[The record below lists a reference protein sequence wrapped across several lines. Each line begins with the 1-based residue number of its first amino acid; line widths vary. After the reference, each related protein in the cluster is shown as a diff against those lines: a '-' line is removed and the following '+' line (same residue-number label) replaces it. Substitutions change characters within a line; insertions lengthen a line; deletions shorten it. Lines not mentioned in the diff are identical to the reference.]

1 MKRVLAVL
9 AGASFVLAIGCSD
22 YDIRLEKTLEEKK
35 YEKRLNTNLEAAPT
49 KGKLQGDEIFVRPP
63 LGLQI
68 AQAFVLPAA
77 ETQKFDIEN
86 SFIDQ
91 KKGTSLHVVREPRSP
106 RARPAPRRGRRPPSN
121 PPPSGANSSTTLSSW
136 SRPPIASSCAAGLKS
151 ESKKHG
157 NRANDYKAVKL
168 DLTTKVVEVYVFT
181 ESNGI
186 HDVAMIFEYPTA
198 EKTYMEPKSVL
209 LESFAVGDRARRF
222 FDGATATDVDG
233 GGGEMASPAQD
244 RRSRRTTESPRL

>member
-1 MKRVLAVL
+1 MKRVLAVSV
-9 AGASFVLAIGCSD
+9 GVSFVLAIGCSD

-68 AQAFVLPAA
+68 AQAFVLTAA

-91 KKGTSLHVVREPRSP
+91 KKGTSLHVV
-106 RARPAPRRGRRPPSN
+106 ARTKKPKGPPSTKK
-121 PPPSGANSSTTLSSW
+121 GAAAAEQPAVRGKFIDDVVELVKAAYNVELA
-136 SRPPIASSCAAGLKS
+136 PAGLKS

-181 ESNGI
+181 EPNGI

-198 EKTYMEPKSVL
+198 EKTYMEPKIGL
-209 LESFAVGDRARRF
+209 CLESFAVGDRARRF

-233 GGGEMASPAQD
+233 GGGEMASPGAA
-244 RRSRRTTESPRL
+244 PPI